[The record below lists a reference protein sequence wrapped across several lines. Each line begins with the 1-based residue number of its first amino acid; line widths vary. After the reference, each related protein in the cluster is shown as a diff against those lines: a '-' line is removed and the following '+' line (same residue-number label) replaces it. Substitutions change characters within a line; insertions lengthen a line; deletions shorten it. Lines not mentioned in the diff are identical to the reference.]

1 MTQHTNKPEATSGF
15 CYGRTMLAL
24 ARWCSTHRRSVVLI
38 WIVVLVG
45 VGAAWQGFGSHY
57 SSNFTLG
64 HTGSQRAADLL
75 KSRFPAQSGDADQIV
90 FKARTGTLSDARVRS
105 AVGPMLAGIARL
117 PHVTGMVSPYDPKA
131 GERISKDGTIGF
143 ATVLFDQRANVLPT
157 AAIKKVIARA
167 ASIRSDRL
175 EVELGGQAIAQT
187 EFAAPST
194 TAGLGVLAAIIV
206 LLISFGSFLAMGL
219 PIVTAL
225 FGLGT
230 GIALIGLGTHVLDM
244 PNFSLELAGMI
255 GLGVG
260 IDYALFILTRFREIY
275 RENGGD
281 VQQAVAL
288 AMDTAGRAVLFAGA
302 TVVIA
307 LLGMFALGVSFL
319 YGLAIAASLAV
330 LLVLTASITLLP
342 ALLTF
347 FGRRVGEGGRIARF
361 FSRRRRPERPRLG
374 FWTRW
379 IGAIQRHPALAATAA
394 AALMLALAAPAL
406 WLRLGASDTGNN
418 PTSFTTRRAYDLL
431 AQGFGPGFN
440 GPLSLVVKLP
450 HADDTAALHAL
461 STAARRTPDVAA
473 VAPPR
478 LSASGDAAVI
488 SIYPTSS
495 PQSATTT
502 RLVKQLR
509 NSVLPPIES
518 RTGASVYV
526 GGPTAAFID
535 FSSVLSS
542 KLWLF
547 IGVVVALSALLLLV
561 VFRSLLIPLQAAV
574 MNLLSIGASLG
585 VSVAV
590 FQFGW
595 FPGIAPGPI
604 DAFVPVLMFAIVFG
618 LSMDYEVFLVSRIH
632 EEWGLQRDSSAAVRD
647 GLIETGRVITAA
659 AAVMV
664 VVFASFIFG
673 GQRVIELFGL
683 GLASAVFLDAL
694 VIRCILLPAVL
705 ELLGDRTW
713 AFPSWLDRRLPR
725 FAIEHDGPVPH
736 PQPNP
741 ARARRGIGRD
751 DRARG

>member
-1 MTQHTNKPEATSGF
+1 
-15 CYGRTMLAL
+15 MLVL
-24 ARWCSTHRRSVVLI
+24 ARWCSTHRRSVIVL

-45 VGAAWQGFGSHY
+45 VGAAWQGLGSHY

-64 HTGSQRAADLL
+64 RTGSQRAVDVL
-75 KSRFPAQSGDADQIV
+75 KSRFPAQSGDSDQIV
-90 FKARTGTLSDARVRS
+90 FKARAGTLADAGVRAS
-105 AVGPMLAGIARL
+105 IGPMLAAVARL
-117 PHVTGMVSPYDPKA
+117 PHVTGVTSPYQPNA
-131 GERISKDGTIGF
+131 GIRISKDKTIGF
-143 ATVLFDQRANVLPT
+143 ATVLFDQRANVLPLS
-157 AAIKKVIARA
+157 AIKKVIARA
-167 ASIRSDRL
+167 TSIRSDRL
-175 EVELGGQAIAQT
+175 EVELDGQAIQQT
-187 EFAAPST
+187 EFTPPSA
-194 TAGLGVLAAIIV
+194 TAGIGVLAAVVV

-230 GIALIGLGTHVLDM
+230 GIALIGIGTHVLDM
-244 PNFSLELAGMI
+244 PSFALELAGMI

-260 IDYALFILTRFREIY
+260 IDYALFIVTRFREIY

-281 VQQAVAL
+281 VQEAIAL
-288 AMDTAGRAVLFAGA
+288 AMDTAGRAVLFAGV

-330 LLVLTASITLLP
+330 LLVMVASITLLP
-342 ALLTF
+342 ALLGF
-347 FGRRVGEGGRIARF
+347 FGRRVGKGGRLARL

-379 IGAIQRHPALAATAA
+379 VGGLQRHPVVAATAA
-394 AALMLALAAPAL
+394 GVLMLALAAPVL
-406 WLRLGASDTGNN
+406 WLRLGSSDTGNN
-418 PTSFTTRRAYDLL
+418 PTSFTTKRAYDLL

-450 HADDTAALHAL
+450 HAGDTATLDAF
-461 STAARRTPDVAA
+461 SAAVRRTPDVAA

-478 LSASGDAAVI
+478 LSPSGDAAVI
-488 SIYPTSS
+488 SVYPSTS

-502 RLVKQLR
+502 ALVKRLR
-509 NSVLPPIES
+509 NVVLPAVES
-518 RTGASVYV
+518 RTGATVFV
-526 GGPTAAFID
+526 GGGTATFID
-535 FSSVLSS
+535 FATVLSS

-547 IGVVVALSALLLLV
+547 IGIVVVLSALLLLV

-585 VSVAV
+585 VCVAV

-595 FPGIAPGPI
+595 FPGISSGPI

-632 EEWGLQRDSSAAVRD
+632 EEWGLQKDASAAVRD
-647 GLIETGRVITAA
+647 GVIETGRVITAA

-683 GLASAVFLDAL
+683 GLASAVFLDAV

-705 ELLGDRTW
+705 ELFGDRTW
-713 AFPSWLDRRLPR
+713 YFPRGLDRRLPR

-736 PQPNP
+736 VQP
-741 ARARRGIGRD
+741 ARHVLEEV
-751 DRARG
+751 

>member
-1 MTQHTNKPEATSGF
+1 
-15 CYGRTMLAL
+15 MLTL
-24 ARWCSTHRRSVVLI
+24 ARWCSTRRRSVVVL

-45 VGAAWQGFGSHY
+45 IGGAWQGLGSHY

-64 HTGSQRAADLL
+64 RTGSQRAVDVL
-75 KSRFPAQSGDADQIV
+75 KSRFPAQSGDSDQIV
-90 FKARTGTLSDARVRS
+90 FKARAGMLTDAVVR
-105 AVGPMLAGIARL
+105 AAIGPMLAAVARL
-117 PHVTGMVSPYDPKA
+117 PHVTGVTSPYQPNA
-131 GERISKDGTIGF
+131 GIRISKDKTIGF
-143 ATVLFDQRANVLPT
+143 ATVLFDQRANVLPLS
-157 AAIKKVIARA
+157 AIKKVIARA
-167 ASIRSDRL
+167 TSIRSDRL
-175 EVELGGQAIAQT
+175 EVELDGQAIQQT
-187 EFAAPST
+187 EFTPPSA
-194 TAGLGVLAAIIV
+194 TAGIGVLAAVVV

-230 GIALIGLGTHVLDM
+230 GIALIGIGTHVLDM
-244 PNFSLELAGMI
+244 PSFALELAGMI

-260 IDYALFILTRFREIY
+260 IDYALFIVTRFREIY

-281 VQQAVAL
+281 VQEAIAL
-288 AMDTAGRAVLFAGA
+288 AMDTAGRAVLFAGV

-330 LLVLTASITLLP
+330 LLVMVASITLLP
-342 ALLTF
+342 ALLGF
-347 FGRRVGEGGRIARF
+347 FGSRVGQAGKLARL

-379 IGAIQRHPALAATAA
+379 VGGLQRHPVVAATAA
-394 AALMLALAAPAL
+394 GVLMLALAAPVL
-406 WLRLGASDTGNN
+406 WLRLGSSDTGNN
-418 PTSFTTRRAYDLL
+418 PTSFTTKRAYDLL

-450 HADDTAALHAL
+450 HAGDTATLDAF
-461 STAARRTPDVAA
+461 SAAVRRTPDVAA

-478 LSASGDAAVI
+478 LSPSGDAAVI
-488 SIYPTSS
+488 SVYPSTS

-502 RLVKQLR
+502 ALVKRLR
-509 NSVLPPIES
+509 NVVLPAVES
-518 RTGASVYV
+518 RTGATVYV
-526 GGPTAAFID
+526 GGGTATFID
-535 FSSVLSS
+535 FATILSS

-547 IGVVVALSALLLLV
+547 IGIVVALSALLLLV

-585 VSVAV
+585 VCVAV

-595 FPGIAPGPI
+595 FPGIASGPI

-632 EEWGLQRDSSAAVRD
+632 EEWGLQKDASAAVRD
-647 GLIETGRVITAA
+647 GVIETGRVITAA

-683 GLASAVFLDAL
+683 GLASAVFLDAV

-705 ELLGDRTW
+705 ELFGDRTW
-713 AFPSWLDRRLPR
+713 YFPRGLDRRLPR

-736 PQPNP
+736 VQP
-741 ARARRGIGRD
+741 ARHVLEEV
-751 DRARG
+751 